1 MTSVM
6 VETADLR
13 QALKAVAPHL
23 DPDKDFPQ
31 LHRVRLAVGP
41 VNLTVSATNR
51 FTCGHALV
59 SIVENSAGDLAQID
73 LSPTDVREILALFP
87 SSKAGELGD
96 TIQLAVDKDHLTV
109 TDVSGLFPGK
119 SLRLPRVP
127 LEESFPDVAEL
138 LSKILAREPVGAS
151 RLITAGAF
159 MGLFTKASAAY
170 GAPLVLEPA
179 GGKGALLISCGESFI
194 GMLMQIR
201 IDDDTTAQINGWH
214 SDWMTRLSD
223 TVPGYAPRLDLKTST
238 GLFLAELDT
247 EPDPA
252 ASDLEKAAELI
263 IATQFGSTSML
274 QRKLRIGFAK
284 AGVLMHQLEALGL
297 VGPAEGSKARDVFAY
312 PEDLATWLDKIR
324 NTNTNTEPD
333 PES

>member
-1 MTSVM
+1 MTRIT
-6 VETADLR
+6 VETVDLR

-23 DPDKDFPQ
+23 DPDKDYPQ

-59 SIVENSAGDLAQID
+59 SILENTDGDLAQID
-73 LSPTDVREILALFP
+73 LSPTDVKEILALFP
-87 SSKAGELGD
+87 TSKAGELGD
-96 TIQLAVDKDHLTV
+96 TIELATDDKHLTV

-119 SLRLPRVP
+119 SLRLPRTP
-127 LEESFPDVAEL
+127 LEESFPDIAEL
-138 LSKILAREPVGAS
+138 LSKILARDPQGAN
-151 RLITAGAF
+151 RLITAGQF

-170 GAPLVLEPA
+170 AAPLVIEPA

-201 IDDDTTAQINGWH
+201 IDEDTTAQINGWH

-223 TVPGYAPRLDLKTST
+223 TVTGYAPRLDLKTST

-252 ASDLEKAAELI
+252 ATDLEQAAELI

-284 AGVLMHQLEALGL
+284 AAGLMDQLEALGL

-312 PEDLATWLDKIR
+312 PEDLPTWLDKIR
-324 NTNTNTEPD
+324 NTNTEPD